1 MSLRS
6 AVGSSL
12 RAVGLESVATSIVRA
27 ETGLK
32 ERRAQRRWRRH
43 LLAAVTGPDR
53 PMLVTGELDDG
64 AIPVIACLWNR
75 PDRIHQMIDLLS
87 AQTGGVR
94 LRLLLWNNKA
104 TNSPEYE
111 RVIAEKG
118 ATGALASIEFHS
130 ADYNLGGIAR
140 FVMAHQ
146 LVRDGY
152 RGPYI
157 TFDDDQDVT
166 PSFITDLLAYYAPN
180 TCAGQWAWT
189 YRDGNYWDRT
199 PAEPGER
206 ADYVGTPG
214 AVFDTSSVED
224 PEFFQQ
230 IPPRFGFIEDLWSS
244 YWIRRN
250 GGTLLKAETSSVFV
264 QEELNQSHA
273 LFERKLE
280 FGAYLRDLGYQ
291 RDF

>member
-6 AVGSSL
+6 TVGNAMRS
-12 RAVGLESVATSIVRA
+12 VGLGGVATEIVRREQQREA
-27 ETGLK
+27 
-32 ERRAQRRWRRH
+32 RRRQRVWRRR
-43 LLAAVTGPDR
+43 LLEAVTGDVR
-53 PMLVTGELDDG
+53 PQVRAGALEAD

-75 PDRIHQMIDLLS
+75 PDRIHQMIDLLA
-87 AQTGGVR
+87 AQEGDVR
-94 LRLLLWNNKA
+94 LRLLLWNNKPSS
-104 TNSPEYE
+104 TPEYE

-130 ADYNLGGIAR
+130 SDDNLGGIAR
-140 FVMAHQ
+140 FVMAHN

-166 PSFITDLLAYYAPN
+166 PSFVTDLMAHYAPD
-180 TCAGQWAWT
+180 TCAGQWAWV
-189 YRDGNYWDRT
+189 YRDHDYWDRE
-199 PAEPGER
+199 PAKPGED

-224 PEFFQQ
+224 PEFFRR
-230 IPPRFGFIEDLWSS
+230 IPPRYGFIEDLWSS

-250 GGTLLKAETSSVFV
+250 GGRLRKVETSSVFV

-273 LFERKLE
+273 LFDLKRE
-280 FGAYLRDLGYQ
+280 FGYYLRDHP
-291 RDF
+291 

>member
-12 RAVGLESVATSIVRA
+12 RAVGLGSVAASIVRA
-27 ETGLK
+27 EAGVK
-32 ERRAQRRWRRH
+32 ERREQRRWRRR
-43 LLAAVTGPDR
+43 LLAAVTGDVR
-53 PMLVTGELDDG
+53 PRLVAGALDDG

-87 AQTGGVR
+87 AQSGGVR
-94 LRLLLWNNKA
+94 VRLLLWNNKPA
-104 TNSPEYE
+104 NTPEYE
-111 RVIAEKG
+111 RVIVQKG

-140 FVMAHQ
+140 FVVAHN

-166 PSFITDLLAYYAPN
+166 PSFLTDLMVHYAPDV
-180 TCAGQWAWT
+180 CAGQWAWT
-189 YRDGNYWDRT
+189 YRDGNYWDRE
-199 PAEPGER
+199 PARPGEP

-224 PEFFQQ
+224 PEFFRQ

-244 YWIRRN
+244 FWIRRN
-250 GGTLLKAETSSVFV
+250 GGTLRRAETSSVFV